1 MSTFFDFTYNLN
13 TQESQNEVLDIVK
26 KNRVVLPIP
35 QSHLFTDLSNLNES
49 EAFGPVGTTNVER
62 EKKFR
67 ITSKFDLGTGVKK
80 DAYATVNGL
89 LFICRHGDST
99 DKVNVFLKPST
110 GKICDI
116 GVKIKYFVYRGL
128 LKDNFFQDLTTQTKL
143 INSTSADATKFIKKV
158 WDEFLEFNFP
168 DNQNSDDIDFF
179 AEQLGF
185 KIDEDPNSILGYK
198 FKKDINAAS
207 VPRNLGLIA
216 RGQKIGAF
224 QDNIGFEIV
233 LDYGDSEFEK
243 TETGFQLDLDYAM
256 AKECVFNLN
265 TDEPNRNENGISGN
279 IPLDLNQ
286 SPIVSEK
293 IFRENIFHFID
304 PAAFYGAHIIGKDGN
319 TNKGKIFY
327 GPFVEQQLSETKYST
342 KEEIHLNILQKFINT
357 NKIYLYILS
366 KRGRSLN
373 FYYPISTP
381 ISINSQPQ
389 SYHTNNWPVRI
400 IDTGNTEFNL
410 LFNGF
415 NTSGNDDLLFS
426 KDTNDL
432 VYWNGFDYKKIK
444 ENQSFTFKKPSSNN
458 SFLANYIFLN
468 FAGDVNNQYHL
479 ENFGPVKLEPIFEI
493 NPNSDSNSTNITEH
507 VLLNKENAVQ
517 WISYLKPK
525 LFTINND
532 SFLFETKVV
541 FWGFQPDVN
550 PDIYRTRLYIF
561 SPSEMSQEYINSNM
575 NLKSTAYVS
584 GYGLISNNDKQET
597 PIPSSESQNLGKLIF
612 NDQNIFIWKGK
623 IMDGTTQVNVLSL
636 RHILGDD
643 LPKYYYQIGVTYDDI
658 LDIQEGLPIQNYN
671 KYFKLL
677 EVLPNTGGDTN
688 FKKYKL
694 GITYEDPNGNL
705 HDYFPVEDVYVY
717 TIDGRFYS
725 TTAYADQFA
734 YINQFAKVTVEFLP
748 KDNWNGE
755 FGFDWMRKTSNS
767 TSNFPAY
774 DTIVGTNPIQTDGN
788 KDDTSP
794 FNFDYNMYNSLKV
807 NEFNSIPINWKL
819 SSIPSNPN
827 FPNGIDS
834 DCEYFTPYI
843 SLEKD
848 KTAILKVRVKVKT
861 KPDKLF
867 FRYDSA
873 KFEILCKK
881 VSTNDNCGSDESIDF
896 LDNDNTNYD
905 RKYTFNSF
913 VTDQEDYFRDD
924 IEFTITCKEI
934 LQEDVRIDIVS
945 KEKLNGKDVYRLA
958 GRLIIVSNEP
968 ITQELLFIPTT
979 LLFPG
984 ETVTKQFTP
993 TQLRNQKPLLEKF
1006 LGQSCINA
1014 NVKVIENSN
1023 SGNLTIK
1030 AIDDVQ
1036 DSEMFYLDLTNDKHF
1051 NQTFNDSPNPIE
1063 QRGHYVH
1070 KKVTSGTTTFTIR
1083 AGYEKSEGLSEAEFS
1098 DLLPKGY
1105 DPIKQ
1110 YLLNKLP
1117 SGLTIPSNTMIVFF
1131 VDNDAKFQKLPL
1143 TGTDP
1148 DNSEL
1153 SDSYLGGFSSG
1164 ILTDVIIFSLNNN
1177 STVSH
1182 EVYHSLG
1189 LPHPFNKLVKEAK
1202 YNFHAKDT
1210 DSIMDY
1216 SHLLSKVTRSTYK
1229 WHWQIARE
1237 NAKRYFR

>member
-265 TDEPNRNENGISGN
+265 TDEPNRNENGTSGN

-342 KEEIHLNILQKFINT
+342 KEDIHLNILQKFINT
-357 NKIYLYILS
+357 NKIYLYILC

-373 FYYPISTP
+373 FYNPISTP

-400 IDTGNTEFNL
+400 IETGNIEFNL

-432 VYWNGFDYKKIK
+432 VYWNGFGHKKTI
-444 ENQSFTFKKPSSNN
+444 ENQSFIFKKPSLNN
-458 SFLANYIFLN
+458 HFLANYIFLN

-479 ENFGPVKLEPIFEI
+479 ENFGPVKLEPIFDI
-493 NPNSDSNSTNITEH
+493 NTPSTNGESESF
-507 VLLNKENAVQ
+507 LLAPNAIQ

-525 LFTINND
+525 ILTINND
-532 SFLFETKVV
+532 AFLFETKVV
-541 FWGFQPDVN
+541 FWGFQPTNSSTD
-550 PDIYRTRLYIF
+550 PRIYRTRLYIF
-561 SPSEMSQEYINSNM
+561 SPSEMSQEYINSNI

-584 GYGLISNNDKQET
+584 GYGLISNNDKQAT
-597 PIPSSESQNLGKLIF
+597 PIPSSESQNFGKLIF
-612 NDQNIFIWKGK
+612 NDQNIFIWQGK
-623 IMDGTTQVNVLSL
+623 IKDGTSDVTVLSL
-636 RHILGDD
+636 RHILGEE
-643 LPKYYYQIGVTYDDI
+643 LPKYNYQIGVTYDDI
-658 LDIQEGLPIQNYN
+658 LDIQEGLPVLNYN
-671 KYFKLL
+671 KYFKLE
-677 EVLPNTGGDTN
+677 EVTPLSGSDNS

-694 GITYEDPNGNL
+694 GIDYEDLNGNT
-705 HDYFPVEDVYVY
+705 HTHFPTTDIYVY
-717 TIDGRFYS
+717 TIDNRFFS
-725 TTAYADQFA
+725 TIKYADESPYHNLMGQS
-734 YINQFAKVTVEFLP
+734 TLEFLP

-755 FGFDWMRKTSNS
+755 FGYDWMRKTSNS
-767 TSNFPAY
+767 NATFPSY
-774 DTIVGTNPIQTDGN
+774 DTIVGTNPTQTDGN
-788 KDDTSP
+788 DDSIIP
-794 FNFDYNMYNSLKV
+794 FDFDYFMYNSLKV
-807 NEFNSIPINWKL
+807 NEYNSIPINWKL
-819 SSIPSNPN
+819 SSIPSNPY
-827 FPNGIDS
+827 FPNSTDTDS
-834 DCEYFTPYI
+834 EYFTPYL

-881 VSTNDNCGSDESIDF
+881 VSTNDNCGSDESIIF
-896 LDNDNTNYD
+896 QDNDNTKYD
-905 RKYTFNSF
+905 RQYTFYSF
-913 VTDQEDYFRDD
+913 ITDQEDYFRDD

-934 LQEDVRIDIVS
+934 LKEDVRIDIVS

-1014 NVKVIENSN
+1014 NVKIIENSN
-1023 SGNLTIK
+1023 FGNLTVK

-1036 DSEMFYLDLTNDKHF
+1036 DSDMFYLNLTNDKHF
-1051 NQTFNDSPNPIE
+1051 NQTFNDSIDEIE

-1070 KKVTSGTTTFTIR
+1070 KKVTSGNTTFTIR
-1083 AGYEKSEGLSEAEFS
+1083 AGYEKSGGLSEAEFL

-1105 DPIKQ
+1105 KPIKE

-1117 SGLTIPSNTMIVFF
+1117 SGLTIPLNTMVVFF
-1131 VDNDAKFQKLPL
+1131 VNNQAKKQILPL

-1148 DNSEL
+1148 DNSDL

-1164 ILTDVIIFSLNNN
+1164 KLTDVIIFDLGNN

-1189 LPHPFNKLVKEAK
+1189 LPHPFNKLVEEAK

-1229 WHWQIARE
+1229 WHWKIARE
-1237 NAKRYFR
+1237 NSKKYNQR